1 MIIYKMAETILQI
14 IGFTMPI
21 GIFYGATNQRIK
33 ALEKHID
40 TISNLS
46 DRLARIEEKTNI
58 IISLQNKKND

>member
-1 MIIYKMAETILQI
+1 MAETILQLV
-14 IGFTMPI
+14 GFTLPI

-58 IISLQNKKND
+58 IISLQNKHND

>member
-1 MIIYKMAETILQI
+1 MTEMALQL
-14 IGFTMPI
+14 IGFILPV

-40 TISNLS
+40 TIGNLS

-58 IISLQNKKND
+58 IISLQNKKYEQDH

>member
-1 MIIYKMAETILQI
+1 MAETILQI
-14 IGFTMPI
+14 IGFALPI

-58 IISLQNKKND
+58 IISLQNKHND